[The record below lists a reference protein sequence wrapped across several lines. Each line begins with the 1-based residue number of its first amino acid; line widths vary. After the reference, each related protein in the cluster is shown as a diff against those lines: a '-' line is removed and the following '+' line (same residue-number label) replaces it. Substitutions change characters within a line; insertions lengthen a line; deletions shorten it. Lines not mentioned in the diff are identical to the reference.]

1 MNDTAATILGS
12 PEFSEFIFNN
22 LTSAIFLVD
31 RDFRVRKI
39 NATFASFFS
48 ASQDEALGK
57 LCGNAIGCSHAV
69 EANADCGTTEACA
82 DCDIRS
88 SLTGCFFS
96 PDNTKTN
103 YLTRNLYIDG
113 TAQTKHFRLKTRFV
127 AWNGEE
133 LAIVVIDDITE
144 LEEQKRQ
151 IQDMANHDFLTGL
164 KNRRCFFDSSESL
177 FWTAKRG
184 DLSIAVAMFDI
195 DHFKTINDTFG
206 HAAGD
211 FILKSVSD
219 ILERNIRKSDILS
232 RFGGEEFCLLL
243 HCREAGD
250 PFAVVDKLRRLVGE
264 HAYIHEEKEIRLTIS
279 AGVTTQIG
287 ENLDGMI
294 QKADALLYR
303 AKETGRNRTV
313 DDTEQKETNR

>member
-1 MNDTAATILGS
+1 MNDPADSILGS
-12 PEFSEFIFNN
+12 PDFSKFIFNN

-31 RDFRVRKI
+31 RDFRIRKI
-39 NATFASFFS
+39 NDTFSSFFS
-48 ASQDEALGK
+48 ASEDAALGR
-57 LCGNAIGCSHAV
+57 LCGNAISCSHAV
-69 EANADCGTTEACA
+69 EAEALCGTTAACG
-82 DCDIRS
+82 DCDLRS

-113 TAQTKHFRLKTRFV
+113 ISQTKHFRLKTRFV
-127 AWNGEE
+127 AWNGED

-164 KNRRCFFDSSESL
+164 KNRRSFFDSAESL
-177 FWTAKRG
+177 FWMAKRG
-184 DLSIAVAMFDI
+184 ELSIAIAMFDI
-195 DHFKTINDTFG
+195 DHFKLVNDTYG
-206 HAAGD
+206 HDAGD

-219 ILERNIRKSDILS
+219 ILERNIRKSDILA

-250 PFAVVDKLRRLVGE
+250 PFAVIDKLRKLIGE
-264 HAYIHEEKEIRLTIS
+264 HEYIYEGKPLKMTIS
-279 AGVTTQIG
+279 AGVTVQTG
-287 ENLDGMI
+287 DSLDDMI
-294 QKADALLYR
+294 RKADALLYR
-303 AKETGRNRTV
+303 AKESGRNRTV
-313 DDTEQKETNR
+313 DDTKTGEAPQ

>member
-1 MNDTAATILGS
+1 L
-12 PEFSEFIFNN
+12 
-22 LTSAIFLVD
+22 
-31 RDFRVRKI
+31 
-39 NATFASFFS
+39 FFVS
-48 ASQDEALGK
+48 
-57 LCGNAIGCSHAV
+57 
-69 EANADCGTTEACA
+69 
-82 DCDIRS
+82 
-88 SLTGCFFS
+88 TGCFFS
-96 PDNTKTN
+96 PDRTKTN
-103 YLTRNLYIDG
+103 YLTRNRYIDG

-151 IQDMANHDFLTGL
+151 IQDMANHDFLTGI
-164 KNRRCFFDSSESL
+164 KNRRSFFDSSESL

-219 ILERNIRKSDILS
+219 ILERNIRKSDILA
-232 RFGGEEFCLLL
+232 RFGGEKFCLLL

-250 PFAVVDKLRRLVGE
+250 PFTVVDKLRRLVGE
-264 HAYIHEEKEIRLTIS
+264 HAYIHEGKEIRLTIS
-279 AGVTTQIG
+279 AGVTTHIG

-294 QKADALLYR
+294 QKADTLLYR

-313 DDTEQKETNR
+313 DDTEQKEANR